1 MGKDDILI
9 KILSQYDNIGVV
21 QAERSISKLD
31 KKIIN
36 MYGLQDKYS
45 AKSSAAFSNLFRPEV
60 MSRTVKDTNNYYK
73 SSSKLFELFG
83 KRRMPKDAFML
94 QKDGA
99 KYWDNYMKNTAGA
112 VRVTDKLT
120 GKTRDLNLVQQEIL
134 KKGQKPFAGY
144 ALSIMFAGMAIQRTF
159 SSIRKFG
166 VSTFQ
171 EINKSIEGTTTNA
184 DLLDGSMKYLG
195 YTVGSALEP
204 LMATLIPVVDA
215 LAKWADDNPKLVSE
229 IVELG
234 SAIGGLMLAFGG
246 YTLAKNGLAELS
258 GMLGEGGLFST
269 SVGDASSKV
278 NKFKGAL
285 NGIARAITVML
296 AVKFAKDA
304 VKDLIKGDFYNA
316 IANGF
321 LSAGLGVLTWNP
333 EVGLAL
339 LTIGITMK
347 FVESDIFHSVS
358 DWFWKNV
365 RNPIMDAI
373 TDIQQAWNSF
383 IASIQNRGLLGAFIN
398 ALHPQK
404 PGIIIDMNT
413 HMMTTP
419 ALASQYEN
427 QLRID
432 NRNEL
437 IAERQKAHD
446 AEVAKEK
453 AQKAADD
460 ARKELATRIN
470 QRMRAGMQILNL
482 TDLKMAYSQNLLGNE
497 QISQLQDLYRA
508 SNTSISAP
516 GEDYLNNLTSTPAH
530 NLVVIQNLDAR
541 NVTDLQGLLMEIK
554 SQAGI

>member
-9 KILSQYDNIGVV
+9 KVLSQYDNIGIK
-21 QAERSISKLD
+21 QAEQSISKLD

-45 AKSSAAFSNLFRPEV
+45 AKSSAAFRNLFRPEV

-83 KRRMPKDAFML
+83 KHRIPKDTFTL

-99 KYWDNYMKNTAGA
+99 RYWDNYMKNTAGA
-112 VRVTDKLT
+112 VRITDKLT

-134 KKGQKPFAGY
+134 KKGKKPFAGY

-171 EINKSIEGTTTNA
+171 EINKSVEGTTTNA

-195 YTVGSALEP
+195 YTIGSALEP

-215 LAKWADDNPKLVSE
+215 FSKWADDNPKLISE

-234 SAIGGLMLAFGG
+234 SVIGGLMLAFGG

-258 GMLGEGGLFST
+258 GMLGEGGLFAK
-269 SVGDASSKV
+269 SVSSADAKV
-278 NKFKGAL
+278 NKFTGAL
-285 NGIARAITVML
+285 NGIARAITVVL

-304 VKDLIKGDFYNA
+304 VKALIKGDFYNA
-316 IANGF
+316 IADGF
-321 LSAGLGVLTWNP
+321 LSAGLGALTWNP
-333 EVGLAL
+333 EAGLAL
-339 LTIGITMK
+339 LTIGVGMK
-347 FVESDIFHSVS
+347 FVESDIFHDVS
-358 DWFWKNV
+358 DWFWNNV

-373 TDIQQAWNSF
+373 ADVQQAWSSF
-383 IASIQNRGLLGAFIN
+383 IASIQNRGLLGALVDLFKSKDKSTVVGAAYFQN
-398 ALHPQK
+398 NK
-404 PGIIIDMNT
+404 NEIIQSNI
-413 HMMTTP
+413 
-419 ALASQYEN
+419 AKKA
-427 QLRID
+427 
-432 NRNEL
+432 
-437 IAERQKAHD
+437 AERNQAYLDK
-446 AEVAKEK
+446 V
-453 AQKAADD
+453 AAD
-460 ARKELATRIN
+460 AKKEAAIRIN
-470 QRMRAGMQILNL
+470 QDIRAGMQVLNL
-482 TDLKMAYSQNLLGNE
+482 TDLKTAYSHNLLGNA
-497 QISQLQDLYRA
+497 QVNQLQDLYRN

-516 GEDYLNNLTSTPAH
+516 GEDYLNNLTSTPAQ